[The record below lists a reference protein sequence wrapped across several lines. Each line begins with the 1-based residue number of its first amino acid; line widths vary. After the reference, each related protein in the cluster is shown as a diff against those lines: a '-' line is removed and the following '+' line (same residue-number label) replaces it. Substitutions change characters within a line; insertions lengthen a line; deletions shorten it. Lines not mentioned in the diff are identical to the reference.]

1 VAGGPPLTAIRL
13 GVAMIAIQAAIGTV
27 NDIVDVDRD
36 QGVKPGKPLP
46 GGVVGMRSARLVA
59 VVAIALGLALSIL
72 SGPAAAAVALL
83 GLAVG
88 LAYDMRLKGTAWS
101 WLAFA
106 IGLPLLPVYAW
117 LGAAGGLP
125 GSFAVLVPTA
135 VGAGAA
141 LAIANAL
148 ADVERD
154 LAAGVASVAVAL
166 GREAAWGVHLVLH
179 ITVFV
184 VAFGSVAMASM
195 AGPQPPSLALPMMVL
210 GALLVVAGACLARSS
225 LASRRERAWELEAIG
240 IGIAALGWIGRLG
253 SAG

>member
-1 VAGGPPLTAIRL
+1 
-13 GVAMIAIQAAIGTV
+13 MIAIQAAIGTV

-36 QGVKPGKPLP
+36 RGAKPGKPLP
-46 GGVVGMRSARLVA
+46 GGVVSMRGARLVA
-59 VVAIALGLALSIL
+59 VVAIAVGLVLSIP
-72 SGPAAAAVALL
+72 SGPATAAVALL

-88 LAYDMRLKGTAWS
+88 LAYDVRLKGTAWS

-106 IGLPLLPVYAW
+106 LGLPLLPVYAW
-117 LGAAGGLP
+117 LGAVGDLP
-125 GSFAVLVPTA
+125 RSFALLIPTA

-148 ADVERD
+148 ADVDRD

-166 GREAAWGVHLVLH
+166 GQEAAWRVHLVLH

-184 VAFGSVAMASM
+184 AAFSSLAMASM
-195 AGPQPPSLALPMMVL
+195 AGPPPLSPAPMMVL
-210 GALLVVAGACLARSS
+210 GALLVVVGAGLARSS
-225 LASRRERAWELEAIG
+225 LASRRERAWELEAVG
-240 IGIAALGWIGRLG
+240 IGMAAVGWIGGLG